1 MKHIQQSFSLR
12 HVLIVVILVCATL
25 PKQIHGCDNMIY
37 EFNNGTVVS
46 KPDTTPNGTNI
57 ARVYFKE
64 YTDCE
69 KLYGEIKEWANKIGC
84 ETTILL
90 KRDSKPYV
98 VVSPRLG
105 AVE

>member
-1 MKHIQQSFSLR
+1 M
-12 HVLIVVILVCATL
+12 L
-25 PKQIHGCDNMIY
+25 PKKIHGCDNMHY
-37 EFNNGTVVS
+37 EFDNGTVVS
-46 KPDTTPNGTNI
+46 KPDTTPNGTSI

-90 KRDSKPYV
+90 KKDSEPYV

>member
-1 MKHIQQSFSLR
+1 
-12 HVLIVVILVCATL
+12 
-25 PKQIHGCDNMIY
+25 MIY

-64 YTDCE
+64 YTDCK

>member
-1 MKHIQQSFSLR
+1 MSCVCQQRMRFDSML
-12 HVLIVVILVCATL
+12 
-25 PKQIHGCDNMIY
+25 Y
-37 EFNNGTVVS
+37 EFDNGTVVS
-46 KPDTTPNGTNI
+46 KPDTTPNGTSI

-64 YTDCE
+64 YTDCQ
-69 KLYGEIKEWANKIGC
+69 KLYDEIKEWANKIGC

-105 AVE
+105 VVE